1 MCFYVISHDE
11 VLAQFDTLMKA
22 MNYAR
27 FVPDECFVL
36 NGLTGKTWYFIN

>member
-27 FVPDECFVL
+27 FVPDECFFKEVMK
-36 NGLTGKTWYFIN
+36 NESKIKSR